1 VELEDNMCDN
11 CGEQYRSGIP
21 VEGHNG
27 LERDRHSGAIVNTDN
42 DAYNAF
48 IQRANAKRA
57 NAERLNRLET
67 DMSEIKDLIRQL
79 IDKG

>member
-1 VELEDNMCDN
+1 MK
-11 CGEQYRSGIP
+11 RMK
-21 VEGHNG
+21 VEGRSD
-27 LERDRHSGAIVNTDN
+27 LERDPYSNALVNTDS

-48 IQRANAKRA
+48 IQKVNEKNARE
-57 NAERLNRLET
+57 ERLNRLEK

>member
-1 VELEDNMCDN
+1 MKRLK
-11 CGEQYRSGIP
+11 
-21 VEGHNG
+21 VEGHPD
-27 LERDRHSGAIVNTDN
+27 LERDTYANAIVNTDS

-48 IQRANAKRA
+48 IQRVNEKNARE
-57 NAERLNRLET
+57 ERLNRLEK